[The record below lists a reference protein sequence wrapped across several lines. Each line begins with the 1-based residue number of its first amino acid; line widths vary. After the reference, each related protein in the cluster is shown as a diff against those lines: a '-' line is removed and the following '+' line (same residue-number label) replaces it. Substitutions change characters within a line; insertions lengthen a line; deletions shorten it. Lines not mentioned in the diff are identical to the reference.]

1 MTTFKEYINL
11 KNTENT
17 LLYKKHLS
25 IDDLPNKICSSKII
39 HEIIKNDL
47 QNSYYASH
55 IFRKTFMEYFKW
67 KLIPDEM

>member
-11 KNTENT
+11 INTENT

-25 IDDLPNKICSSKII
+25 IDDLPDKICSSKII
-39 HEIIKNDL
+39 HKIIKNDL
-47 QNSYYASH
+47 QNSYYASQ
-55 IFRKTFMEYFKW
+55 IFRNTFMEYFKW